1 MTFQPLN
8 LSLGKRYNYKGK
20 PIKTCLKPTGKKQHL
35 SPSTIA
41 NINVERLWFAK
52 KQLEKSYLERKT
64 GHCTQLKHQRLEL
77 SIDEAEHDVYFVLGL
92 RKMATKSAQRKHW
105 ILSRIFKMTSRSQT
119 MRP

>member
-20 PIKTCLKPTGKKQHL
+20 PIKTCLKPTGTEPHL

-52 KQLEKSYLERKT
+52 KQLEEK
-64 GHCTQLKHQRLEL
+64 L
-77 SIDEAEHDVYFVLGL
+77 SGKKKQDIAHN
-92 RKMATKSAQRKHW
+92 
-105 ILSRIFKMTSRSQT
+105 
-119 MRP
+119 

>member
-1 MTFQPLN
+1 MSKDSGLLRN
-8 LSLGKRYNYKGK
+8 NW
-20 PIKTCLKPTGKKQHL
+20 
-35 SPSTIA
+35 
-41 NINVERLWFAK
+41 N
-52 KQLEKSYLERKT
+52 KSYLERKT

-77 SIDEAEHDVYFVLGL
+77 SIDEDDIYFVLGL